1 MGRIPIFSAWRE
13 QMAYLYLFVAIV
25 TEVVGTLA
33 LKATEGFTKLV
44 PSLIVI
50 AGYAVSFYFVSLA
63 LKSMSIGVAYAI
75 WSGVGLALVAIA
87 GMVLYKQLPDLAAL
101 VGILLILAG
110 VVVINLFSKTVLY

>member
-1 MGRIPIFSAWRE
+1 
-13 QMAYLYLFVAIV
+13 MAYLYLFVAIV
-25 TEVVGTLA
+25 AEVVGTLA

-44 PSLIVI
+44 PSLIVVV
-50 AGYAVSFYFVSLA
+50 GYAVSFYFVSLA

-87 GMVLYKQLPDLAAL
+87 GIVLYKQLPDLASL

>member
-1 MGRIPIFSAWRE
+1 
-13 QMAYLYLFVAIV
+13 MAYLYLFVAIV
-25 TEVVGTLA
+25 AEVVGTSA

-63 LKSMSIGVAYAI
+63 LKSMSVGVAYAI
-75 WSGVGLALVAIA
+75 WSGLGLALVAVV
-87 GMVLYKQLPDLAAL
+87 GMVLYKQVPDLAAL

-110 VVVINLFSKTVLY
+110 VVVIYLFSQTAVL

>member
-1 MGRIPIFSAWRE
+1 
-13 QMAYLYLFVAIV
+13 MAYLYLFVAIV
-25 TEVVGTLA
+25 AEVMGTLA

-50 AGYAVSFYFVSLA
+50 VGYAVSFYFVGLA

-87 GMVLYKQLPDLAAL
+87 GMVLYKQVPDLAAL

-110 VVVINLFSKTVLY
+110 VVVINLFSKTVVY

>member
-1 MGRIPIFSAWRE
+1 
-13 QMAYLYLFVAIV
+13 MAYLYLFVAIV
-25 TEVVGTLA
+25 AEVVGTLA
-33 LKATEGFTKLV
+33 LKPTEGFTKLV

>member
-1 MGRIPIFSAWRE
+1 
-13 QMAYLYLFVAIV
+13 MAYLYLFVAIV
-25 TEVVGTLA
+25 AEVVGTLA

-50 AGYAVSFYFVSLA
+50 AGYAVSFYFVGLA

>member
-1 MGRIPIFSAWRE
+1 
-13 QMAYLYLFVAIV
+13 MAYLYLFVAIV
-25 TEVVGTLA
+25 AEVVGTLA

-50 AGYAVSFYFVSLA
+50 VGYAVSFYFVGLA

-87 GMVLYKQLPDLAAL
+87 GMVLYKQVPDLAAL

-110 VVVINLFSKTVLY
+110 VVVINLFSKTVVY

>member
-1 MGRIPIFSAWRE
+1 
-13 QMAYLYLFVAIV
+13 MAYLYLFVAIV
-25 TEVVGTLA
+25 AEVVGTLA

-50 AGYAVSFYFVSLA
+50 VGYAVSFYFVGLA

-87 GMVLYKQLPDLAAL
+87 GMVLYKQVPDLAAL

-110 VVVINLFSKTVLY
+110 VVVINLFSRTVVY